1 MVVVAL
7 GELVVLGTRLSPSRE
22 KRVAGGAAPS
32 VAPGRSALLAAA
44 APSVAPGRSAH
55 LAAAAPSVASGRTT
69 LRRRWVAKGT
79 CRRQMGRGRRAGV
92 RTRRSGSEER
102 RWGENE
108 GGSTPN
114 EITERGTPAQTSNTE
129 HAATTHGDG
138 GRGGRQRDGP
148 GGRPRAARRGP
159 RRRHVV
165 VFEKSGRV
173 GGIWAYDPRPDNGCL
188 YESLRTNLP
197 RELMAFSGCGLAGRV
212 FAGDRH
218 MFPGHQEMLA
228 FLDAFADESGIAE
241 RVRLHAEVLRV
252 VPGLGLGQ
260 GEEGWKVTW
269 RREDGGEVA
278 EEVFDAV
285 VVCNGH
291 HMVPLLPRIQDCIQD
306 DGKVHFAEGSTLVA
320 DGLLYCT
327 GYLYDFPFID
337 LDGFTVDDNR
347 VGPLYKHTY
356 ELQSKWVARVLSG
369 RGAALPSEED
379 MLASVQEHYREM
391 EEAGKAKRRTHVVM
405 PEWVGYMNWL
415 ADQVGE
421 PHLEPRRRD
430 VYEKAL
436 MCVFSVDEGYR
447 DKWNKEEDE
456 KNHTTS

>member
-1 MVVVAL
+1 
-7 GELVVLGTRLSPSRE
+7 
-22 KRVAGGAAPS
+22 
-32 VAPGRSALLAAA
+32 
-44 APSVAPGRSAH
+44 
-55 LAAAAPSVASGRTT
+55 
-69 LRRRWVAKGT
+69 
-79 CRRQMGRGRRAGV
+79 
-92 RTRRSGSEER
+92 
-102 RWGENE
+102 
-108 GGSTPN
+108 
-114 EITERGTPAQTSNTE
+114 
-129 HAATTHGDG
+129 
-138 GRGGRQRDGP
+138 
-148 GGRPRAARRGP
+148 
-159 RRRHVV
+159 
-165 VFEKSGRV
+165 
-173 GGIWAYDPRPDNGCL
+173 
-188 YESLRTNLP
+188 
-197 RELMAFSGCGLAGRV
+197 MAFSGCGLAGRV

-291 HMVPLLPRIQDCIQD
+291 HMVPLLPRIQE
-306 DGKVHFAEGSTLVA
+306 H
-320 DGLLYCT
+320 
-327 GYLYDFPFID
+327 PFQ
-337 LDGFTVDDNR
+337 
-347 VGPLYKHTY
+347 TY